1 LYPFR
6 FRISNFEF
14 RIWDTKRY
22 LLCMIFCAMILVISP
37 VTARGDGL
45 PQRIVSLSPSITEAL
60 FQLGLESRVVGVTTF
75 CQYPPCAARKPK
87 IGTVIKPN
95 VERIVSLQPDIV
107 LATETNPQP
116 DLDKLSSLGIRVLIL
131 PPEKSFADIC
141 RNLSLLGKTLGAKK
155 AAESVIKK
163 ANERIAAI
171 KARLKEARPVR
182 VFWEVGA
189 SPLVTVGKGT
199 FADELLSMAGGVNIA
214 HNAPARY
221 VRYSREEVLRQNP
234 EAIVLVTMGDVTARE
249 VASWQ
254 KYKGLKAVKDRRIYV
269 IEAHPVCSP
278 TPLTFVRGLEKVASF
293 LHPDC
298 VRPGPE
304 VF

>member
-1 LYPFR
+1 MAKIRNL
-6 FRISNFEF
+6 SALC
-14 RIWDTKRY
+14 Y
-22 LLCMIFCAMILVISP
+22 LFICMWVLVISP

-45 PQRIVSLSPSITEAL
+45 PQRIVSLSPSITEGL
-60 FQLGLESRVVGVTTF
+60 FQLGLADKVVGVTTF
-75 CQYPPCAARKPK
+75 CLYPPEAAQKPK
-87 IGTVIKPN
+87 IGTVVKPN
-95 VERIVSLQPDIV
+95 IERIISVRPDIV

-116 DLDKLSSLGIRVLIL
+116 DIDKLSSLGMRVLIL

-141 RNLSLLGKTLGAKK
+141 RNFGLLGKVLGAEK

-199 FADELLSMAGGVNIA
+199 FADELLSMSGGVNIA

-221 VRYSREEVLRQNP
+221 VRYSQEEVLRQNP
-234 EAIVLVTMGDVTARE
+234 EAIILVAMGNVTARE
-249 VASWQ
+249 LAFWR
-254 KYKGLKAVKDRRIYV
+254 KYKELKAVKKNRIYV
-269 IEAHPVCSP
+269 IEARAVCSP
-278 TPLTFVRGLEKVASF
+278 TPLTFARGLEMVANL
-293 LHPDC
+293 LHPAYG
-298 VRPGPE
+298 RPWPE
-304 VF
+304 VLNR

>member
-1 LYPFR
+1 MYHIKIRNSKFEI
-6 FRISNFEF
+6 RISGTFQC
-14 RIWDTKRY
+14 
-22 LLCMIFCAMILVISP
+22 LLCMIFCAVILAISP
-37 VTARGDGL
+37 AVARGDGL

-60 FQLGLESRVVGVTTF
+60 FQLDLADKVAGVTTF
-75 CQYPPCAARKPK
+75 CLYPPRAAQKPK
-87 IGTVIKPN
+87 IGTIIKPN

-107 LATETNPQP
+107 LATETNPKA

-141 RNLSLLGKTLGAKK
+141 RNLSLLGKALGIEKT
-155 AAESVIKK
+155 AASVINK

-171 KARLKEARPVR
+171 KARLKEARPIR

-199 FADELLSMAGGVNIA
+199 FADELLSMAGGINIA

-278 TPLTFVRGLEKVASF
+278 TPLTFARGLEKVASF

-298 VRPGPE
+298 VRPRPE